1 MRRSLWYFLT
11 SVFLGL
17 VAFLG
22 ALSDIDFFTFSD
34 LFDTRELHHE
44 HIVATVLVIG
54 FIFFLMSFRAF
65 LRENGLLSTARV
77 TGGRE
82 RV

>member
-1 MRRSLWYFLT
+1 MERSLKYFLT
-11 SVFLGL
+11 SMFLGL

-34 LFDTRELHHE
+34 LFDTSQLHHE
-44 HIVATVLVIG
+44 HIVATVLAIAFV
-54 FIFFLMSFRAF
+54 FFLMSIRAF
-65 LRENGLLSTARV
+65 LREAGLLTPAPMMN
-77 TGGRE
+77 GRE